1 LKLTKKK
8 IVVLSGAGMS
18 AESGISTFRDKNGLW
33 ENHSIEDVA
42 SREGWAR
49 NPELVLHFYNDRRRQ
64 LHHVQP
70 NKGHLILAELE
81 STYDVQII
89 TQNVDNLHEMAGSSK
104 IMHLHG
110 ELFKACNQDK
120 SEIIEWTGDIA
131 LGQLASDRTQLRPF
145 IVWFGEEVPEM
156 YAAEEATKTADILIV
171 IGTSLQVYPAA
182 GLIHAARS
190 AAQKYIV
197 DPNCIHYNVPGGFEK
212 LPMTATEG
220 MRIVKEKLA
229 NL

>member
-1 LKLTKKK
+1 MTKKK

>member
-1 LKLTKKK
+1 LTKKK

-33 ENHSIEDVA
+33 EHHRIEDVA
-42 SREGWAR
+42 SPEGWAR
-49 NPELVLHFYNDRRRQ
+49 NPELVLRFYNDRRRQ

-70 NKGHLILAELE
+70 NKGHLTLAELE

-104 IMHLHG
+104 IIHLHG
-110 ELFKACNQDK
+110 ELFKVCNQDK
-120 SEIIEWTGDIA
+120 SEVIEWKEDIA

-156 YAAEEATKTADILIV
+156 YTAEEATKTAEILIV

-190 AAQKYIV
+190 ATQKYIV
-197 DPNCIHYNVPGGFEK
+197 DPNCIHYDVPGGFEK